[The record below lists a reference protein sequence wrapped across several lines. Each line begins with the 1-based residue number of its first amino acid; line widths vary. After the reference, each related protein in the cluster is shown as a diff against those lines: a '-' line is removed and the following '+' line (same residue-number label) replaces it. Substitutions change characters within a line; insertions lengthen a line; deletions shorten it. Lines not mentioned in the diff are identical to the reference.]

1 MLSEN
6 VTYSNNPVNR
16 F

>member
-6 VTYSNNPVNR
+6 VICLVSV

>member
-6 VTYSNNPVNR
+6 VHGLTH
-16 F
+16 